1 MLDHLKDIAAR
12 QVGRVLAS
20 DATLKVL
27 SSPHLKTAFVTAI
40 NLRAEARDVVEQR
53 VRDVAARLDLATSDQ
68 VATLRRTVRDLED
81 RVQDLG
87 EALAAAEADAR
98 TARTQAQQPA
108 AVVTAVVAT
117 AVVATA
123 AQEPEPATRKRGRK
137 PGAASASAT

>member
-20 DATLKVL
+20 EATLKVL
-27 SSPHLKTAFVTAI
+27 SSSHLKTAFVTAI

-98 TARTQAQQPA
+98 QARVQPA
-108 AVVTAVVAT
+108 GPQAAAVSGAAQGVAT
-117 AVVATA
+117 AD
-123 AQEPEPATRKRGRK
+123 PEPAKGKGGRKR
-137 PGAASASAT
+137 GAASASAI